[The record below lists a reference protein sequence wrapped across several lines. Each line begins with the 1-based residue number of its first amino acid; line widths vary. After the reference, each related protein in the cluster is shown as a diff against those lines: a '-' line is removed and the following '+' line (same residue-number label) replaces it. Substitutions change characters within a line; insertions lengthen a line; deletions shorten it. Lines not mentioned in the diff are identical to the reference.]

1 MDRQRIEEA
10 LRLGGLDLPEA
21 VELTVTGSEPV
32 LPSPHHLATGAAAAR
47 VLTGLAANELWRQR
61 TGRTQALA
69 VDLRHAAAALRS
81 YEHLSYLDHPEREPQ
96 ARARRGP
103 LITRIMAAQGDRHV
117 QLHGSFRD
125 GPTILEI
132 LGLDESATIEDVEAA
147 VATWD
152 AFELEAAFIE
162 HAVCGGAVRSVEEW
176 AQHPH
181 GQELATAPLVR
192 ITKVGEAPPE
202 PLPEG
207 PRPTSGIRVLDL
219 TRVLAGPTCA
229 KTLAEHGADVLKVT
243 APHLPT
249 SAAFDVETG
258 IGKRQIELNLDDP
271 AQADTL
277 RDLVAEA
284 DVFSQGFRLGALAR
298 RGFGPEQLAE
308 LRPGLIYVAENC
320 YGHSG
325 PWSHRPGW
333 EQLAQAATGMSRRE
347 GEAAGGAPQLAPAA
361 VNDYS
366 TGYLAAYGAMTALAR
381 RATEGGSWLVEVSL
395 SRTSMW
401 YQTLGDDLDRDA
413 ADRGDLTPFLDEIES
428 TSYGRLRYL
437 KPALS
442 MSETEPCW
450 ELPPEA
456 AGTHEPAW
464 LPR

>member
-1 MDRQRIEEA
+1 MDRQRIGEA
-10 LRLGGLDLPEA
+10 LRLGGLDLPEDLD
-21 VELTVTGSEPV
+21 LTVTGEEPV

-47 VLTGLAANELWRQR
+47 VLTGVAANELWRQR
-61 TGRTQALA
+61 TGSSQALS

-81 YEHLSYLDHPEREPQ
+81 YEHLTYLDGADREPTP
-96 ARARRGP
+96 RARRGP
-103 LITRIMAAQGDRHV
+103 LITRITAASGDRHV

-132 LGLDESATIEDVEAA
+132 LGLDESASVEDVQAA

-152 AFELEAAFIE
+152 AFDLEAAFIDRGI
-162 HAVCGGAVRSVEEW
+162 CGGAVRSVEEW

-181 GQELATAPLVR
+181 GRELAEAPLVR
-192 ITKVGEAPPE
+192 ITKVGDSPPE

-249 SAAFDVETG
+249 SANFDVETG
-258 IGKRQIELNLDDP
+258 IGKRQIEINLDDA

-284 DVFSQGFRLGALAR
+284 DVFSQGFRLGALAK

-308 LRPGLIYVAENC
+308 LRPGIVYVAENC
-320 YGHSG
+320 YGHTG
-325 PWSHRPGW
+325 PWATRPGW
-333 EQLAQAATGMSRRE
+333 EQLAQAATGMSHRE

-413 ADRGDLTPFLDEIES
+413 AERGDLTPFLDEIES
-428 TSYGRLRYL
+428 ASYGRLRYL

-456 AGTHEPAW
+456 PGSHEPSW